1 MPISAVCQRQ
11 CPWSSSAV
19 AAAPTTA
26 PAVNRPWKRTRS
38 PGRSESAAA
47 EAMLMVTSTAPP
59 NAMVTTVAVANA
71 HGVLTSAIT
80 SSPAAHSTRLTA
92 RVMLVPQ
99 RSTMEAVMAPAAAD
113 TVSAT
118 ASSAPNPP
126 GPSPSAAAT
135 SAVDDGPDPPEEA
148 EHDEH
153 GRHREQAASHQAR
166 VAHGLRG
173 DTAYWPRQPAI
184 PYRHP

>member
-1 MPISAVCQRQ
+1 
-11 CPWSSSAV
+11 
-19 AAAPTTA
+19 
-26 PAVNRPWKRTRS
+26 
-38 PGRSESAAA
+38 
-47 EAMLMVTSTAPP
+47 MVTSTAPP

-71 HGVLTSAIT
+71 HGVLTNAIT
-80 SSPAAHSTRLTA
+80 SSPAAHNTRLTA

-113 TVSAT
+113 AVSAT

-135 SAVDDGPDPPEEA
+135 SAVETAQIPQKRPNTMNT
-148 EHDEH
+148 
-153 GRHREQAASHQAR
+153 AATGIRPRRIRPGSHAS
-166 VAHGLRG
+166 GG